1 MGYQEEEGQ
10 DYSGGMCPRATAF
23 SQQNIILFEVAL
35 TIKKIANHMRKQY
48 AIRESQQTQQTSLA
62 LIA

>member
-23 SQQNIILFEVAL
+23 SQQNIIPFEVAL
-35 TIKKIANHMRKQY
+35 TVKKL
-48 AIRESQQTQQTSLA
+48 QTT
-62 LIA
+62 